1 MENKKSHKPKIAF
14 VGVGISGSNV
24 IDMLSKNN
32 YDEDAKYIVFD
43 IDIPISQFEHNDRV
57 KVIEG
62 VETEEIDISVLE
74 KRLRKEE
81 NTYKNVM
88 RWKKLLSQK
97 QDGDI
102 ITCSTQFKTSIS
114 NDLTNT
120 DWRWYKLIRNDE
132 IIDQFKILTENLK
145 LQEIQ
150 KLNKSKIAFVWA
162 ENAKAKS
169 NNMISKDNYYKY
181 ANYNVFDTDIL
192 ISNRDHNDWTKVKRV
207 VTEEIDISDLE
218 RWLSE
223 EEKTNKTTVRWRKL
237 LSQKQDGDK
246 ITRSIQL
253 SSIDVCLTQWFWYK
267 LIRNDQIIDQFKILK
282 ENKEIREI
290 KK

>member
-1 MENKKSHKPKIAF
+1 
-14 VGVGISGSNV
+14 VLVVVGISGSNV

-43 IDIPISQFEHNDRV
+43 TDIPISQFEHNDRV

>member
-14 VGVGISGSNV
+14 VGAGTAGAKF
-24 IDMLSKNN
+24 IDMISKEN
-32 YDEDAKYIVFD
+32 YYEDAKYIVFD
-43 IDIPISQFEHNDRV
+43 THIPISQFEHNDRV

-74 KRLRKEE
+74 KWLREDE
-81 NTYKNVM
+81 NTYKKVM

-218 RWLSE
+218 RWLRE
-223 EEKTNKTTVRWRKL
+223 EETTNKITLRYRKL
-237 LSQKQDGDK
+237 LSQKQDADI
-246 ITRSIQL
+246 ITCS
-253 SSIDVCLTQWFWYK
+253 TQVNSCDFDFTDWKWIK

>member
-14 VGVGISGSNV
+14 VGAGTAGAKF
-24 IDMLSKNN
+24 IDMISKEN
-32 YDEDAKYIVFD
+32 YYEDAKYIVFD
-43 IDIPISQFEHNDRV
+43 TDIPISQWDHNDRV

-162 ENAKAKS
+162 ENAKAKIT
-169 NNMISKDNYYKY
+169 NMISKDNYYKY

-218 RWLSE
+218 RWLRE
-223 EEKTNKTTVRWRKL
+223 EETTNKITLRYRKL
-237 LSQKQDGDK
+237 LSQKQDADIITCSTQVNSGDVAFTDWK
-246 ITRSIQL
+246 WI
-253 SSIDVCLTQWFWYK
+253 K
-267 LIRNDQIIDQFKILK
+267 LIRNDQIIDQFKILTK
-282 ENKEIREI
+282 NRELQEIQ
-290 KK
+290 K